1 MMQRFLTDEAVLA
14 KCKIY
19 QMLSA
24 HARGRHLSFHTPGH
38 KVGAWD
44 ITELGFSDNLSCPR
58 GCIAEAETDIAQIL
72 GAEKSYILTDGSTS
86 GVLSMLHAAK
96 ALGVNTLAVCE
107 SSHKSV
113 FNGCALLGIT
123 PLLYPSFYKEKMP
136 YVPTMYEL
144 NENFGSILAQAD
156 ALFFTSPDYYGNVAD
171 LENARAYCKK
181 EGKLLLV
188 DGAHGGHLH
197 FDKKIHASAY
207 ADMWVDG
214 VHKSLPALTQ
224 GAVVSARGERVV
236 DVLGKAVDIFR
247 TTSPSYPIM
256 ASVEY
261 AVKYPENEA
270 LKAEVLALQR
280 HPRVYQNDDWTKLC
294 VAFGAD
300 AFEVE
305 KTLEADG
312 IYPEFCDGQNIMFY
326 LSPATSWEDFAVLKG
341 TLERLF
347 ERFPMR
353 ENDNKNIIQ
362 HIPAPLILQ
371 NKAKKWVNL
380 EQAEGCVCAGLCG
393 LFPPCTPLLQIGENI
408 TKAKIDLLKKAN
420 NVFGLQKGKILV
432 FDEE

>member
-24 HARGRHLSFHTPGH
+24 HARGQHLSFHTPGH

-44 ITELGFSDNLSCPR
+44 ITELGYSDNLSAPR

-72 GAEKSYILTDGSTS
+72 GAGKSYILTDGSTS

-96 ALGVNTLAVCE
+96 AMGVSTLAVCE
-107 SSHKSV
+107 ASHKSV

-123 PLLYPSFYKEKMP
+123 PLLYPCFYKEKIP

-144 NENFGSILAQAD
+144 NEEFGSILAQAD

-171 LENARAYCKK
+171 LENARTYCQK

-197 FDKKIHASAY
+197 FDKKIHAGAY

-224 GAVVSARGERVV
+224 GAVVSARGERAVNA
-236 DVLGKAVDIFR
+236 LGKAVDIFR

-261 AVKYPENEA
+261 AVKYPENAA
-270 LKAEVLALQR
+270 LKAEVLALQQ

-294 VAFGAD
+294 VAFWED

-305 KTLEADG
+305 KALEADG

-326 LSPATSWEDFAVLKG
+326 LSPATSWEDFAALKDA
-341 TLERLF
+341 LDKLF
-347 ERFPMR
+347 ERFPLQENR
-353 ENDNKNIIQ
+353 EGNVVQ
-362 HIPAPLILQ
+362 RIPAPLVLQ
-371 NKAKKWVNL
+371 NKATKWVDL
-380 EQAEGCVCAGLCG
+380 VQAEGCVNAGLCG
-393 LFPPCTPLLQIGENI
+393 LFPPCTPFFQIGERI
-408 TKAKIDLLKKAN
+408 TKEKINVLQKAN
-420 NVFGLQKGKILV
+420 NVFGIQNGKILI